1 LTAVAAISQF
11 VDYAA
16 QECKHREVDTFSEAD
31 RLTRPPLV
39 RRLYVDLMRIF
50 SAACPAGR

>member
-16 QECKHREVDTFSEAD
+16 QECKHRRVDTFSEAD